1 MNKPVQLMRR
11 HDQVC
16 VCRDGETEPVPV
28 KVVWMRPV
36 SGVGQEVALL
46 DEKKREVAMLRSLDE
61 LDTGSRAIAE
71 EELQRR
77 YLMAKIHRV
86 INAWAQ
92 LGTRYLHVET
102 DRGVRQFVIKNPN
115 RDLIWLSS
123 DHIVI
128 RDTLGNRY
136 EIASLAGLDAASR
149 ARLESVI

>member
-1 MNKPVQLMRR
+1 MNKPVKLMRR

-16 VCRDGETEPVPV
+16 VCRDGEAEPVPV

-46 DEKKREVAMLRSLDE
+46 DEKKREVAMIRSLDE
-61 LDTGSRAIAE
+61 LDAGSRAIAE

-92 LGTRYLHVET
+92 LGTRYLYVET

-115 RDLIWLSS
+115 RDLVWLGG

-149 ARLESVI
+149 AKLESVI